1 MTNDVTT
8 LTLAVDTTDVKTA
21 SQTLSQMAV
30 AGDSAAAATTK
41 LEKANAA
48 MVAEL
53 KRIGAGVSE
62 LVKLT
67 AAEGRAAQAVTLRS
81 KASAAAALASMKA
94 SAAIRDE
101 VKAVEKLAPVAHASA
116 NELGKLSLTAS
127 AIDTSGISRINA
139 ELSRAAT
146 QAARTASAIGGI
158 SGKTVTIQQVSTQAP
173 KQVIASRPSV
183 STPSVSINSGI
194 ATQAS
199 SAQAAI
205 DRLTASAKSQSQALS
220 TLNPVV
226 SATASS
232 YRALSSAPIKV
243 EAPIGLGAATSA
255 LRAASEQ
262 AEKTKV
268 AFSNISFKNVRA
280 PDFKSVNQAASTQS
294 QAIVSKT
301 QESVKASVKVAST
314 VLREEAKAVESIA
327 PAAAVSAGAINKLS
341 QSTASINT
349 SGVEKLTRELSA
361 AATQASRTAKAVD
374 SIHSTSTVSTS
385 SVQQVTRTT
394 SNSESTRVARETQRE
409 ASRVARET
417 AATQRASERQ
427 AATAAAE
434 AKASARTA
442 ARSDLDA
449 QNAKT
454 REAAKA
460 ARDLAEA
467 QKAQSKAAGNAAFK
481 NTQLGF
487 QLQDF
492 FIQVQAGQSPLT
504 AFIQQGSQ
512 LSGTF
517 GGAGN
522 AFRAVLGLL
531 TPLRVAIGATAAAVG
546 AIGFAFYEGSKQSKA
561 FADSIVL
568 TGNFAGQTEDKF
580 NSLAKAIAQTGQV
593 TIASSREAAQAV
605 LSSGQ
610 FGPQVFAQATEAT
623 ALFAE
628 ATGQTADEVIKDF
641 ARMSGGVAK
650 WAADTN
656 RSIHFLT
663 AAQFDLIKSFEEQ
676 GKVVEAQ
683 GVVFD
688 ALNNRLKQLDPN
700 LGTIERT
707 LRAGKNAWKS
717 FWDAAYD
724 IGRTETIGDKL
735 KKINEDIENADRTKE
750 FTNKVLGRAPG
761 TGSGASDALLQKRS
775 QLTREQFRE
784 SEEADRKAV
793 DAGIQQEAIDAG
805 KRNDD
810 RLNKADPARLVKK
823 EKENI
828 ERDIKARELAGIVV
842 SDAEKAL
849 LRASANTKGGRG
861 SGAGEANQVLR
872 ANLDRDLKSIQ
883 DILSQERD
891 AFAFND
897 RFLQGQYQA
906 GKISLQE
913 YYDARR
919 NVSAQGIEAEIA
931 TIELENKKLE
941 EFRNKS
947 KDPSERVQASTRID
961 ENSAQIARLRAQG
974 IREQDLL
981 NQEASA
987 SFKQLDESV
996 ANYNA
1001 TLEQLLGNE
1010 EKAASIRAAIAI
1022 QNARVLSSQKG
1033 GSVIDI
1039 KAYEQALNIQNQF
1052 NAVQQ
1057 RTSVLSAAART
1068 AEETFAEAA
1077 EQRGLSLRD
1086 TETGVYQIRKAQ
1098 LDQLGE
1104 LVKKAQELAEAST
1117 NPAIK
1122 QFAAD
1127 LALEYAKAAKAVD
1140 PALQRLKQANADLA
1154 RSISDS
1160 ITNLPQTFTEA
1171 YSRRRQESFDDIKSQ
1186 KSEYNQ
1192 RIDQLEQYLAESSD
1206 KQDKARL
1213 RERIKK
1219 LQDERD
1225 STKRESKAS
1234 SFFKTVGET
1243 ILAPIGQQVLSTI
1256 TKVAVSDPLQKML
1269 ENSLNSL
1276 TTGDGVIGKIF
1287 KDAFGVKDDPLA
1299 TAQTAQAIAVN
1310 STTTALNAFEQAL
1323 LSASGALPGNVGG
1336 GGIAPIFSGD
1346 TSENAKGDLGDI
1358 LGDFGGSV
1366 NDVEGGNKDLA
1377 KTIPTVTS
1385 VLGRLAGVTNS
1396 ATSALS
1402 ILPSIISLI
1411 SSSAG
1416 ASSASS
1422 AGGLFG
1428 AIASA
1433 FGGGSST
1440 GAASGTFTNELFHDG
1455 GIAGQPTTRRTTA
1468 SNVFAGAVK
1477 YHSGGIAGL
1486 QPDEVP
1492 AILMGGPKGKREEI
1506 LTAKDPRHRDNLLNP
1521 ANRPYQRGQHSA
1533 GNQQTTNNKNS
1544 VINQE
1549 FHFNTGGAPVDRR
1562 TAQMAGAAVY
1572 QQTARANKRYN

>member
-1 MTNDVTT
+1 MANDVTT
-8 LTLAVDTTDVKTA
+8 LSLAVDTTDVKTA
-21 SQTLSQMAV
+21 SQTLGQMAQ
-30 AGDSAAAATTK
+30 AGNSAAAATTK
-41 LEKANAA
+41 LEQANAA

-67 AAEGRAAQAVTLRS
+67 AAEGRAAQAVTARS
-81 KASAAAALASMKA
+81 KASAAAALASTKA
-94 SAAIRDE
+94 SAALRDE
-101 VKAVEKLAPVAHASA
+101 AKAVEKLAPAATISA
-116 NELGKLSLTAS
+116 GAMQKLSL
-127 AIDTSGISRINA
+127 SGN
-139 ELSRAAT
+139 
-146 QAARTASAIGGI
+146 
-158 SGKTVTIQQVSTQAP
+158 
-173 KQVIASRPSV
+173 
-183 STPSVSINSGI
+183 
-194 ATQAS
+194 
-199 SAQAAI
+199 
-205 DRLTASAKSQSQALS
+205 
-220 TLNPVV
+220 
-226 SATASS
+226 
-232 YRALSSAPIKV
+232 
-243 EAPIGLGAATSA
+243 
-255 LRAASEQ
+255 
-262 AEKTKV
+262 
-268 AFSNISFKNVRA
+268 
-280 PDFKSVNQAASTQS
+280 
-294 QAIVSKT
+294 
-301 QESVKASVKVAST
+301 
-314 VLREEAKAVESIA
+314 
-327 PAAAVSAGAINKLS
+327 
-341 QSTASINT
+341 SINT
-349 SGVEKLTRELSA
+349 AGVERLTQELSA
-361 AATQASRTAKAVD
+361 AATQANRTAQAVN
-374 SIHSTSTVSTS
+374 SIKSPSVAVSS
-385 SVQQVTRTT
+385 PAQQVVRTSGT
-394 SNSESTRVARETQRE
+394 ESVRAARESEREAARVARDAA
-409 ASRVARET
+409 AS
-417 AATQRASERQ
+417 QRASERQ
-427 AATAAAE
+427 AASAAAE
-434 AKASARTA
+434 ARAAARTS

-481 NTQLGF
+481 NAQLGF

-492 FIQVQAGQSPLT
+492 FVQVQAGQNPLT

-561 FADSIVL
+561 FADALVL

-580 NSLAKAIAQTGQV
+580 NSLAKAIALSGQV
-593 TIASSREAAQAV
+593 TVASSREAAQAV
-605 LSSGQ
+605 LASGQ
-610 FGPQVFAQATEAT
+610 FGPQIFNQATEAT

-628 ATGQTADEVIKDF
+628 ATGQTADEVVKDF
-641 ARMSGGVAK
+641 SRMSRGVAK

-656 RSIHFLT
+656 RSMHFLS
-663 AAQFDLIKSFEEQ
+663 AAQYDLIKSFEDQ
-676 GKVVEAQ
+676 GRTVEAQ
-683 GVVFD
+683 SLVFD
-688 ALNNRLKQLDPN
+688 ALNNRLKALDPN
-700 LGTIERT
+700 LGTIERS
-707 LRAGKNAWKS
+707 LRSVKNGWNS

-750 FTNKVLGRAPG
+750 FTNKVLNRPAG
-761 TGSGASDALLQKRS
+761 TGNGASDTLIQQRQ

-784 SEEADRKAV
+784 SEAADNK
-793 DAGIQQEAIDAG
+793 AIDALIQQRAIEAG
-805 KRNDD
+805 D
-810 RLNKADPARLVKK
+810 RIKEGLRKADPARVVK
-823 EKENI
+823 EALAQV
-828 ERDIKARELAGIVV
+828 ERDIKDREIAGFVV
-842 SDAEKAL
+842 SEAEKGL
-849 LRASANTKGGRG
+849 LRAQAQGKAGGARG
-861 SGAGEANQVLR
+861 TGSEAGQILR

-883 DILSQERD
+883 DILLQERD

-919 NVSAQGIEAEIA
+919 DVSAQGIEAEIA

-981 NQEASA
+981 NQEATA
-987 SFKQLDESV
+987 SFKQLDDSV

-1010 EKAASIRAAIAI
+1010 EKAARIRAAIAI

-1068 AEETFAEAA
+1068 AEETFAEAV

-1104 LVKKAQELAEAST
+1104 LVKKANELAAAST

-1160 ITNLPQTFTEA
+1160 TTNLPQTFTEA
-1171 YSRRRQESFDDIKSQ
+1171 YSRRRQESFDDIKNQ

-1234 SFFKTVGET
+1234 SFFKAIGET
-1243 ILAPIGQQVLSTI
+1243 ILAPIGEQVLSTI

-1276 TTGDGVIGKIF
+1276 TTGDGAIGKFF
-1287 KDAFGVKDDPLA
+1287 KEAFGVKDDPLA
-1299 TAQTAQAIAVN
+1299 TAQAAQAIAVN

-1323 LSASGALPGNVGG
+1323 LSASGALPSGVGG
-1336 GGIAPIFSGD
+1336 VAPIFSGD
-1346 TSENAKGDLGDI
+1346 TSEKATGDLGDI

-1366 NDVEGGNKDLA
+1366 SDIEGGNKDLA

-1440 GAASGTFTNELFHDG
+1440 GAAYGTFTNELFHDG

-1533 GNQQTTNNKNS
+1533 GNQQTTNNKNQ

-1572 QQTARANKRYN
+1572 RQTARANKRYN